1 MSVLHVATAAED
13 YLPQAAAMLH
23 SVLARR
29 GELEVQAHLLH
40 GPRLRPRERERLRRV
55 VEGGGAA
62 IAFHAFTD
70 AQVAGLPA
78 PARFTPAVWY
88 SAFLPERLPHAD
100 RVLVLDADTIAAD
113 DLSPLWET
121 RLEGDLIA
129 AVTNVFQPDHAFH
142 AARLGVDARAYFNSG
157 VLLMDLAAL
166 RRTGAMEEVLA
177 YARAHPDQLPWADQ
191 DALNV
196 VLGDARRALHPRW
209 NCMNALFAFPH
220 AGEVLGAEAVREA
233 RAGPGIRHFE
243 GPGANKPWRL
253 RSRVPHRELYRTHA
267 RAAWPRRPFRA

>member
-13 YLPQAAAMLH
+13 YVPQAAAMLH
-23 SVLARR
+23 SVLAHR
-29 GELEVQAHLLH
+29 GEAEVQAHLLH
-40 GPRLRPRERERLRRV
+40 GPRLRPRDRERLRRA
-55 VEGGGAA
+55 VEGAGGT
-62 IAFHAFTD
+62 IAFHAFAD

-88 SAFLPERLPHAD
+88 SAFLPSRLPQAE

-121 RLEGDLIA
+121 PLEGGLIA
-129 AVTNVFQPDHAFH
+129 AVTNVFQPDHEFH

-177 YARAHPDQLPWADQ
+177 YARAHPERLPWADQ

-196 VLGDARRALHPRW
+196 VLGDARHALHPRW

-220 AGEVLGAEAVREA
+220 AGEVLGEQEVVEA
-233 RAGPGIRHFE
+233 RSRPGIRHFE
-243 GPGANKPWRL
+243 GPGRNKPWRL
-253 RSRVPHRELYRTHA
+253 RSRVPHRELYRAHA
-267 RAAWPRRPFRA
+267 RAAWPRRPLRA